1 MVLRRLLREHHGQ
14 QEIKWNENEEQ
25 RDCTKLGGFDR
36 GGKETAVEP
45 FGDFSTR
52 RLCRHCCNVVVSVE
66 RNGVV
71 GRVVEELRGFTG
83 HDGPV
88 MFVGGR
94 SLKTE
99 KKISGRF
106 SISGRPSIP
115 CTP

>member
-36 GGKETAVEP
+36 GGKETSVEP

-71 GRVVEELRGFTG
+71 GRVVEELRGFTAVTAG
-83 HDGPV
+83 RSCLV
-88 MFVGGR
+88 VLGGSKS

-99 KKISGRF
+99 K
-106 SISGRPSIP
+106 
-115 CTP
+115 

>member
-25 RDCTKLGGFDR
+25 RGCTKLGGFDR

-83 HDGPV
+83 SHGSR
-88 MFVGGR
+88 GGHFF
-94 SLKTE
+94 
-99 KKISGRF
+99 GRG
-106 SISGRPSIP
+106 SKLSKSQDRNIG
-115 CTP
+115 

>member
-25 RDCTKLGGFDR
+25 RGCTKLGGFDR

-66 RNGVV
+66 RNGVD
-71 GRVVEELRGFTG
+71 GRVVEELRGFTA
-83 HDGPV
+83 V
-88 MFVGGR
+88 TAGR
-94 SLKTE
+94 SCWFGFRGLEGSRPKSR
-99 KKISGRF
+99 SGSREMNY
-106 SISGRPSIP
+106 IG
-115 CTP
+115 